1 MALGELAKMKLVAY
15 PGPDFT
21 PGDEIP
27 GCEYDVLINPES
39 YSLTYGTET
48 NNITGQGSSESIS
61 QFRVRPP
68 QNMTFKFVFDGSG
81 VVQRGGGGLLAGLA
95 VPGLPS
101 KKPDVVQDFNNF
113 KSVVYN
119 FDSDTHSPRYVQLR
133 WGPLIYNCQLVQMT
147 VNFKLFSPD
156 GTPVRAEAN
165 CTFQSV
171 IDPKTLWLKQDPHSP
186 DLSHIRTVKEGDT
199 LPLLCFRE
207 YGDSKYY
214 YQVARV
220 NNLNNLKEL
229 AAGTKLIFPPIVK

>member
-1 MALGELAKMKLVAY
+1 MALGELKKMQLAAY
-15 PGPDFT
+15 TGPDFQH
-21 PGDEIP
+21 EIP
-27 GCEYDVLINPES
+27 KCTYDVLINPES
-39 YSLTYGTET
+39 YSLAYGIET
-48 NNITGQGSSESIS
+48 NDITGIGASENIRSY
-61 QFRVRPP
+61 RVRPP

-81 VVQRGGGGLLAGLA
+81 VVQRGGGGLLSGLA

-101 KKPDVVQDFNNF
+101 KKPDVVEDFNNF
-113 KSVVYN
+113 KNVVYN
-119 FDSDTHSPRYVQLR
+119 FNNETHAPRYVQLR

-147 VNFKLFSPD
+147 VNFKLFKPD

-171 IDPKTLWLKQDPHSP
+171 IDPKTLWLKQNLHSP
-186 DLSHIRTVKEGDT
+186 DLSRIRTVMEGDT

-220 NNLNNLKEL
+220 NKLNNFKEL
-229 AAGTKLIFPPIVK
+229 TAGMKLFFPPIVK